1 VVAVARDEDRQR
13 TRKCGLR
20 ADRRPPCYRIE
31 GLPRSTKT
39 GKFNST
45 FRHGLVRAKP
55 FPAYFRRLA
64 VGILSAVKLLGSQV
78 ADTFSS
84 VEAAYKKA

>member
-1 VVAVARDEDRQR
+1 MKRFITDESG
-13 TRKCGLR
+13 TTSIEYGLI
-20 ADRRPPCYRIE
+20 A
-31 GLPRSTKT
+31 L
-39 GKFNST
+39 
-45 FRHGLVRAKP
+45 L
-55 FPAYFRRLA
+55 LA